1 MDWIIPILQQHGLAG
16 VVIAVLGYRVYRQDK
31 IIVELNESRLKDS
44 VVVVNALNAN
54 TNATLENAKATSERN
69 GVTQDL
75 AEAIAKQA
83 GAFDVFLQKA
93 DFHQNN
99 AKDILQVQAK
109 ALEAFAESNRV
120 NSGYLRDIRD
130 HIEGQRE

>member
-1 MDWIIPILQQHGLAG
+1 MDWFVPILQQYGLAG
-16 VVIAVLGYRVYRQDK
+16 VVIAALGYRVYRQDK
-31 IIVELNESRLKDS
+31 TASEVNEARLKDS
-44 VVVVNALNAN
+44 VVLVNALNAN
-54 TNATLENAKATSERN
+54 TQATLENAKATSERN
-69 GVTQDL
+69 AVTQDL

-99 AKDILQVQAK
+99 AKDTLQVQAK

-120 NSGYLRDIRD
+120 NSGILRDIRD
-130 HIEGQRE
+130 RIEGQHE